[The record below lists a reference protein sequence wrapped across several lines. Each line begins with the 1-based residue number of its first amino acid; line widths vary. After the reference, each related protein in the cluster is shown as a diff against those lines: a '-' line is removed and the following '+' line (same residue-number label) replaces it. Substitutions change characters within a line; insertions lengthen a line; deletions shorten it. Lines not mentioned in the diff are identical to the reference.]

1 MSTNDFDEPN
11 ETTEVVDDIHRVDDN
26 PASAPQ
32 PDTSTTAASAAAS
45 AAAAAAAD
53 HAAIVEEEHLRGPR
67 VPTIVWG
74 LLVMATGALLI
85 TWGLG
90 IDFNFG
96 STAAIALGIAGGA
109 LVVAALLPARR
120 K

>member
-11 ETTEVVDDIHRVDDN
+11 ETTEVVDDIYRVDDN

-32 PDTSTTAASAAAS
+32 PDTSTTAA
-45 AAAAAAAD
+45 AAAAAAD
-53 HAAIVEEEHLRGPR
+53 HTAIVEEEHLRGPR